1 MADERN
7 PQRPRQAPDPFA
19 YKGYFWLQKKTATLR
34 TMTSGPD
41 SADLQND
48 VQLTGSLI
56 NSPIR
61 AIIAAIFISS
71 TLSTVP
77 TFF

>member
-34 TMTSGPD
+34 TMTQWAPTQPTYRD
-41 SADLQND
+41 D
-48 VQLTGSLI
+48 VQLTSSLI
-56 NSPIR
+56 NSLVR
-61 AIIAAIFISS
+61 ATVAAIFVSS
-71 TLSTVP
+71 TL
-77 TFF
+77 